1 MRGKVKGRNN
11 EVKGRRRE
19 GGRKGRR
26 KEGRGEAN
34 SADSA
39 LVYSLS

>member
-1 MRGKVKGRNN
+1 MKWKEGR
-11 EVKGRRRE
+11 KE

-39 LVYSLS
+39 LIYSLS